1 MLTSLTD
8 MHQRLSLPLAL
19 AITMGIA
26 LWSACK
32 KSDFENLELADHS
45 AEFAFPLFTTELL
58 LKDLLFNLQSDS
70 LSDDTIFINADNTMT
85 LFYSGDVAEKKA
97 SDIFNFL
104 DTLVP
109 IPMYD
114 SLVPNPI
121 KGPEGVTIQKADLK
135 EGGIAFR
142 MKNSTPDN
150 LTGYFE
156 VTEMSYQGVPFKV
169 PFVIAPGGDWFSGV
183 IDLAGYHL
191 ESADDSLHFRY
202 FAYRPDGVR
211 INVPNLGILG
221 SDVVVVPQYLKF
233 SYVEGYWGYQ
243 YYALTRDTIE
253 IDINQTDLKG
263 DLKVKSPKVTM
274 RINNSWGFPTR
285 GVIKYLSFIGQN
297 NEEIPLISTVFQHD
311 SFDYVDFAYPS
322 WLLHEQGQSKFT
334 DITLDETNSNIA
346 EIFNSQPTRLIYE
359 VNGLSNAELDP
370 SLIGFITDESV
381 ISLQLRVELL
391 LEGSIKNFGAE
402 QTMNLDFGDFGSL
415 DSANIEDV
423 EFKLVTEN
431 GTPVSSNIQ
440 VFFRDAAQNNIDSL
454 FLGGPKEIIRA
465 APINNDGIAT
475 GITRTEEFIPM
486 SAARF
491 DRIRAAKDAFL
502 KTSFTTADGGN
513 TFVKLLATDKIVVKM
528 GIKVKKRL

>member
-1 MLTSLTD
+1 
-8 MHQRLSLPLAL
+8 MHKHLSLAL
-19 AITMGIA
+19 AVTLCVA

-32 KSDFENLELADHS
+32 KSDFENLELAEHS
-45 AEFAFPLFTTELL
+45 AEFAFPLFTTDLL
-58 LKDLLFNLQSDS
+58 LKDLLFTTLNDS
-70 LSDDTIFINADNTMT
+70 LSGDTVFVNADNTMT

-104 DTLVP
+104 DTLIP
-109 IPMYD
+109 IPMFD
-114 SLVPNPI
+114 SLETNPI

-135 EGGIAFR
+135 EGAIAFR
-142 MKNSTPDN
+142 MKNSTPDS

-156 VTEMSYQGVPFKV
+156 VTEMSYQGVPFRV
-169 PFVIAPGGDWFSGV
+169 HFVIQPGGDWFSGI

-191 ESADDSLHFRY
+191 ESANDSLNFRY

-211 INVPNLGILG
+211 INVPNLGIFG
-221 SDVVVVPQYLKF
+221 SDVLAAPQYLKF

-243 YYALTRDTIE
+243 YYPLTRDTIE
-253 IDINQTDLKG
+253 IDINQTELKG
-263 DLKVKSPKVTM
+263 DLKVKNPKVIM

-297 NEEIPLISTVFQHD
+297 GEEIPLEGTAFQHD

-322 WLLHEQGQSKFT
+322 LLLGEQGQSKYT

-359 VNGLSNAELDP
+359 VNGLSNAQLD
-370 SLIGFITDESV
+370 STLIGFITDDSE

-391 LEGSIKNFGAE
+391 LEGSIRNFGAE
-402 QTMNLDFGDFGSL
+402 QTLNLDFGEFGSL
-415 DSANIEDV
+415 DSAGLGDV

-431 GTPVSSNIQ
+431 STPISSKMQI
-440 VFFRDAAQNNIDSL
+440 FFRDTAQNNIDSL
-454 FLGGPKEIIRA
+454 FLGGPKEVIRA
-465 APINNDGIAT
+465 APIDSEGASA
-475 GITRTEEFIPM
+475 GVTRTEEYIPM
-486 SAARF
+486 TAAQF
-491 DRIRAAKDAFL
+491 DRIRTAKDAFL
-502 KTSFTTADGGN
+502 KTSFTTANDGN

-528 GIKVKKRL
+528 GVKVKKRLN